1 MVNLPHL
8 QKHHLFVC
16 HFGGQG
22 MDLKFGGIDLRFG
35 KPPAGLTNP
44 AGTWTCQSL
53 TIIERGGDRMDFEL
67 TKEQKQIQKSVR
79 EFVKG
84 EFKKDLILE
93 LEENHQ
99 YPTDIWKKAAEL
111 GFIGIHFPEAYSGMG
126 LGVMENILVAEELC
140 RGDSSVGACLILA
153 DFASEI
159 ILHFGSDEQKKAWLP
174 KVAEGEVLSCGAF
187 TEPDHGSD
195 ITRMETTAVKDG
207 DEWIING
214 TKIFITNGGPLAG
227 FYSVLCQTDPEAQ
240 PTHRGM
246 SLILVEADR
255 AGVSTASVGV
265 KMGIRMMDTAEVNF
279 KDARVPLSNLIGKEN
294 KGFYQVLEFFDESR
308 ILIAAQG
315 LGTAQGAFDRALA
328 YVKSREQFGKKIAQF
343 QITQHKLADMAT
355 KIEMAQLLVY
365 KAAWNF
371 DQGRIDPKLTSMAK
385 MVAGRTAVEVA
396 DEAIQLLGGYG
407 YMLEYEVERFYRD
420 AKICELYEG
429 TKEIQKNTIASSLI
443 GKLK

>member
-1 MVNLPHL
+1 
-8 QKHHLFVC
+8 
-16 HFGGQG
+16 
-22 MDLKFGGIDLRFG
+22 
-35 KPPAGLTNP
+35 
-44 AGTWTCQSL
+44 
-53 TIIERGGDRMDFEL
+53 MDFEL
-67 TKEQKQIQKSVR
+67 NKEQKEIQKAVR
-79 EFVKG
+79 DFVKG
-84 EFKKDLILE
+84 EFKKEIIEELLE
-93 LEENHQ
+93 THA
-99 YPTDIWKKAAEL
+99 YPVKIWKKAADL
-111 GFIGIHFPEAYSGMG
+111 GFIGIHFPEQYSGQG

-159 ILHFGSDEQKKAWLP
+159 VLHFGSDDQKAAWLP
-174 KVAEGEVLSCGAF
+174 KIAEGEMLSCGAF

-195 ITRMETTAVKDG
+195 ITRMDTAAVKDG
-207 DEWIING
+207 DDFIING

-227 FYSVLCQTDPEAQ
+227 FYSVLCQTDTDVAPS
-240 PTHRGM
+240 HRGM

-255 AGVSTASVGV
+255 AGVAATSVGE
-265 KMGIRMMDTAEVNF
+265 KMGIRLMDTAEVSF
-279 KDARVPLSNLIGKEN
+279 KDVRVPQSNLIGKEG

-328 YVKSREQFGKKIAQF
+328 YVKQREQFGRKIASF

-355 KIEMAQLLVY
+355 KIEMARLLTY

-385 MVAGRTAVEVA
+385 MVAARTAVEVA

-407 YMLEYEVERFYRD
+407 YMAEYEVERFYRD

-429 TKEIQKNTIASSLI
+429 TKEIQKNTIASGVL

>member
-1 MVNLPHL
+1 V
-8 QKHHLFVC
+8 
-16 HFGGQG
+16 
-22 MDLKFGGIDLRFG
+22 
-35 KPPAGLTNP
+35 
-44 AGTWTCQSL
+44 
-53 TIIERGGDRMDFEL
+53 DFEL
-67 TKEQKQIQKSVR
+67 KKEQKDIQKAVR
-79 EFVKG
+79 DFVKG
-84 EFKKDLILE
+84 EFKKDVILE
-93 LEENHQ
+93 LEEKHE
-99 YPTDIWKKAAEL
+99 YPEKMWKKAAEL
-111 GFIGIHFPEAYSGMG
+111 GFIGIHFPEEYGGQGMG
-126 LGVMENILVAEELC
+126 VFENILVAEELC
-140 RGDSSVGACLILA
+140 RGDSSVGACLVLA

-159 ILHFGSDEQKKAWLP
+159 VLHFGSDEQKKKWLP
-174 KVAEGEVLSCGAF
+174 QVAEGKVLSCGAF

-195 ITRMETTAVKDG
+195 ITSMNTAAVKDG
-207 DEWIING
+207 NEWVING

-227 FYSVLCQTDPEAQ
+227 FYSVLCQTDPEAK
-240 PTHRGM
+240 PGYRGL

-255 AGVSTASVGV
+255 PGVSAASVGT
-265 KMGIRMMDTAEVNF
+265 KMGIRTMHTAEVNF
-279 KDARVPLSNLIGKEN
+279 KDVRVPLSNLIGKEG

-308 ILIAAQG
+308 ILIGAQG

-328 YVKSREQFGKKIAQF
+328 YVKSREQFGKKIADF

-355 KIEMAQLLVY
+355 KIEMARMLVY

-429 TKEIQKNTIASSLI
+429 TKEIQKNTIASALL

>member
-1 MVNLPHL
+1 
-8 QKHHLFVC
+8 
-16 HFGGQG
+16 
-22 MDLKFGGIDLRFG
+22 
-35 KPPAGLTNP
+35 
-44 AGTWTCQSL
+44 
-53 TIIERGGDRMDFEL
+53 MDFEL
-67 TKEQKQIQKSVR
+67 SKEQKGIQKAVQ

-84 EFKKDLILE
+84 EFKKDIILE
-93 LEENHQ
+93 LEEKHE
-99 YPTDIWKKAAEL
+99 YPTKIWKKAADL
-111 GFIGIHFPEAYSGMG
+111 GFIGIHFPEEYSGQG
-126 LGVMENILVAEELC
+126 LNVIENILVAEELC
-140 RGDSSVGACLILA
+140 RGDSTVGACLLLA

-159 ILHFGSDEQKKAWLP
+159 VLHFGSDEQKAKWLP
-174 KVAEGEVLSCGAF
+174 KVAEGEILSGGAF

-195 ITRMETTAVKDG
+195 ITSVNTTAIKDG
-207 DEWIING
+207 DEWVING
-214 TKIFITNGGPLAG
+214 SKIFITNGGPLCG
-227 FYSVLCQTDPEAQ
+227 FYSVLCQTDPDAK
-240 PTHRGM
+240 PSYRGL
-246 SLILVEADR
+246 STILVEGDAP
-255 AGVSTASVGV
+255 GVLATDVGA

-279 KDARVPLSNLIGKEN
+279 KDVRVPLSNLIGEEN

-328 YVKSREQFGKKIAQF
+328 YVKQREQFGRKIAQF

-355 KIEMAQLLVY
+355 KIETARLLVY

-385 MVAGRTAVEVA
+385 MYAARAAVEVC
-396 DEAIQLLGGYG
+396 DEAIQLMGGYG

-429 TKEIQKNTIASSLI
+429 TKEIQKNTIASALL